1 MKKLSIS
8 ELNTSQN
15 NELLQLAYFNEKKFS
30 KKTALIIEDS
40 KAISRILQDYLKDLG
55 FADVCVTS
63 SGREAAIIFNDLKKL
78 GRIPTILLDDTLP
91 DIDSREL
98 VSEILDLTPEIKIIL
113 CTANSQDDS
122 LVKEMIDLGIF
133 GYIRKPIRFHQLQDL
148 MQTIK
153 EEQSRNEKHER
164 NLEIQLLTLIK
175 SSERTSLSS
184 LANACHMHTSEL
196 LPQMDLL
203 VSSNKVTKLDELRE
217 VICNR
222 CSSSKLSQL
231 FHCPSCNSS
240 NFRQGVLYEHFPCG
254 NITPS
259 ETYKDDVC
267 PKCHKEIKIL
277 GVDYRQMDEYYIC
290 NDCGDQ
296 FTQLP
301 YDFQC
306 QSCNNQFKIDSA
318 KWVSNPTYKIGE

>member
-1 MKKLSIS
+1 MERLSIS
-8 ELNTSQN
+8 EKNTSQN

-40 KAISRILQDYLKDLG
+40 KAISRILQEYLKDLG
-55 FADVCVTS
+55 FADVCITS
-63 SGREAAIIFNDLKKL
+63 TGGEAAIIFNDLKKL
-78 GRIPTILLDDTLP
+78 GRIPTILIDDSLP
-91 DIDSREL
+91 DVDSRDF
-98 VSEILDLTPEIKIIL
+98 VSEVLDLTPEIKIIL
-113 CTANSQDDS
+113 CTASSEDDS
-122 LVKEMIDLGIF
+122 IVKEMIDLGIF
-133 GYIRKPIRFHQLQDL
+133 GYIKKPIRFNQLKEL
-148 MQTIK
+148 VQTIK
-153 EEQSRNEKHER
+153 EEQSRNDKHEK
-164 NLEIQLLTLIK
+164 NLEAKLLTLIR

-184 LANACHMHTSEL
+184 LANICNMNTSEL
-196 LPQMDLL
+196 EPHMEPLI
-203 VSSNKVTKLDELRE
+203 SSGKITKLDDLRE

-231 FHCPSCNSS
+231 FHCPSCNSN
-240 NFRQGVLYEHFPCG
+240 NFRQGILYEHFSCG

-259 ETYKDDVC
+259 ETYNDDVC
-267 PKCHKEIKIL
+267 PKCHDEIKIL

-318 KWVSNPTYKIGE
+318 KWISNPTYKEGV

>member
-1 MKKLSIS
+1 MERLSVS
-8 ELNTSQN
+8 EKNLTQN
-15 NELLQLAYFNEKKFS
+15 NELLQLAYFNETKFS

-55 FADVCVTS
+55 FQDVCVTS
-63 SGREAAIIFNDLKKL
+63 SGREAGIIFNDLKKL
-78 GRIPTILLDDTLP
+78 GRIPTILLDDSLP
-91 DIDSREL
+91 DIDSRDL

-113 CTANSQDDS
+113 CTASSENDS
-122 LVKEMIDLGIF
+122 LVREMIDLGIF
-133 GYIRKPIRFHQLQDL
+133 GYVKKPIRFQQLQEII
-148 MQTIK
+148 QTIK
-153 EEQSRNEKHER
+153 EEQSRNDKHQK
-164 NLEIQLLTLIK
+164 NLETQLLTLIK

-184 LANACHMHTSEL
+184 LTNVCNLTTSEL
-196 LPQMDLL
+196 LPHMDPLL
-203 VSSNKVTKLDELRE
+203 SSGKISQLDELRE

-222 CSSSKLSQL
+222 CSGSKLSQL

-240 NFRQGVLYEHFPCG
+240 NFRQGILYEHFTCG

-290 NDCGDQ
+290 NDCADQ

-318 KWVSNPTYKIGE
+318 KWVSNPTYKEGN

>member
-1 MKKLSIS
+1 MKRLSIS
-8 ELNTSQN
+8 EKNSAQS

-30 KKTALIIEDS
+30 KKTALVIEDS
-40 KAISRILQDYLKDLG
+40 KAISRILQEYLRDLG
-55 FADVCVTS
+55 FEDVCITG
-63 SGREAAIIFNDLKKL
+63 SGSEAAIIFNDLKKL
-78 GRIPTILLDDTLP
+78 GRIPTILLDDSLP
-91 DIDSREL
+91 DIDSRDL
-98 VSEILDLTPEIKIIL
+98 VSEILDLAPEIKIIL
-113 CTANSQDDS
+113 CTASSDDDS

-133 GYIRKPIRFHQLQDL
+133 GYVRKPIRFNQLKEV

-153 EEQSRNEKHER
+153 EEQKRNEKQER
-164 NLEIQLLTLIK
+164 NLETKLLTLIRA
-175 SSERTSLSS
+175 SERTSLSS
-184 LANACHMHTSEL
+184 LANTCHMTTDEL
-196 LPQMDLL
+196 LPHMEPL
-203 VSSNKVTKLDELRE
+203 VSSGKVLKLDDLRE

-222 CSSSKLSQL
+222 CSSSNLSQL

-240 NFRQGVLYEHFPCG
+240 NFRQGILYEHFPCG

-290 NDCGDQ
+290 NDCADQ

-306 QSCNNQFKIDSA
+306 QSCNNQFKIDAA
-318 KWVSNPTYKIGE
+318 KWVSNPTYKEGT